1 MNRIRDDNQ
10 HHHRHNPPIQY
21 NYNAAIYS
29 QAAGVYNNTMPTPM
43 IYPHIDTQLGTN
55 TNSNQERR
63 TVSVGSGGNSVIN
76 QGGSLGVNQQV
87 LNGMSPVHQGNFVNG
102 SCDGTA
108 SSTLTTEDRSFG
120 TTNAY
125 AQGVPTSLVPDNVS
139 LPCGGARSGT
149 SVMETTGMNE
159 ASGYAQAL
167 PVNQGYLQDMPQ
179 IQGQNH
185 VVPGTAVNNGHPV
198 SHFVVLLF
206 ILVLLLIYMNT

>member
-1 MNRIRDDNQ
+1 MNRIRDNNQ
-10 HHHRHNPPIQY
+10 HHHRHNPLIQC
-21 NYNAAIYS
+21 NDNAAIYNQAV
-29 QAAGVYNNTMPTPM
+29 QAAGVYNNNMPTPM
-43 IYPHIDTQLGTN
+43 IYSHSNIDTQLN
-55 TNSNQERR
+55 TNSSQERR

-87 LNGMSPVHQGNFVNG
+87 PNGMSVHHG

-108 SSTLTTEDRSFG
+108 SSTLTTDQDRSFG
-120 TTNAY
+120 TTDAY

-139 LPCGGARSGT
+139 LPCGGGQSGT
-149 SVMETTGMNE
+149 YVMEATGMTE

-167 PVNQGYLQDMPQ
+167 PVNEGYLQDMPR

-185 VVPGTAVNNGHPV
+185 VVPGAVNNGHPV

-206 ILVLLLIYMNT
+206 ILVLLLIYMNTL

>member
-1 MNRIRDDNQ
+1 
-10 HHHRHNPPIQY
+10 
-21 NYNAAIYS
+21 
-29 QAAGVYNNTMPTPM
+29 M
-43 IYPHIDTQLGTN
+43 IYNP
-55 TNSNQERR
+55 SQERR

-87 LNGMSPVHQGNFVNG
+87 PNGMSVHQGNFING

-120 TTNAY
+120 TTDAY

-139 LPCGGARSGT
+139 LPCGGGRSGT
-149 SVMETTGMNE
+149 YVMEATGMTE

-167 PVNQGYLQDMPQ
+167 PVNEGYLQDMPR

-206 ILVLLLIYMNT
+206 ILVLLLIYMNTL